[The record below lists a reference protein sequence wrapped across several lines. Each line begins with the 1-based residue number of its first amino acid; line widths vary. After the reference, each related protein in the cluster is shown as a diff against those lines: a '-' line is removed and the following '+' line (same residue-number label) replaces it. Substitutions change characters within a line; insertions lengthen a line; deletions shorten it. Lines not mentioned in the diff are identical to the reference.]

1 MPALRMPLW
10 FATERHPQAE
20 QKPTSVFT
28 KTEGIAA
35 LLNAGAAGQWRIDLV
50 PGRRELLAVIA
61 DLHEQE
67 QPFVCLNPE
76 PDGSGGE
83 PVTLAELMAFCDS
96 LPI

>member
-1 MPALRMPLW
+1 MPLW
-10 FATERHPQAE
+10 FARERHPNAE

-35 LLNAGAAGQWRIDLV
+35 LLNASAPGQWRIDLV
-50 PGRRELLAVIA
+50 ADRRELLVEIA
-61 DLHEQE
+61 DLHDQE
-67 QPFVCLNPE
+67 QSFVCLNPE

-83 PVTLAELMAFCDS
+83 PVTLVELMNFCDS